1 MATSWH
7 ILGVLGSGGFG
18 RVYLARRTGPHG
30 YAREVAV
37 KLLSPE
43 RADDSMLRR
52 FRDEARILAL
62 VRDRAVVAAEP
73 PVKLGERWAIVMEY
87 VAGRS
92 LQELLDA
99 GHEPP
104 RAAAL
109 ELVEEV
115 ARALAHMQEA
125 RSAEGVPLELVHRDL
140 KPANLQ
146 LTRAGE
152 VKILDFGIA
161 RANLPDREASTTR
174 AVVGTPGYLAPERML
189 GQDGPAGDVYALGVL
204 LGKLVGCFERQAE
217 ATLDP
222 ALVSPTSVQPV
233 SAAVQSDAIGE
244 LARVMT
250 AYAPG
255 DRPTAREVERRA
267 RALRAAVHGASL
279 REWCE
284 RVVPL
289 QRELADD
296 ELCGTVLEEV
306 TPGDAEVAAPPRR
319 GGLWIAGLAV
329 LAVGTW
335 GGLGGREEASVTPAV
350 EGPAVEPGV
359 APAEVPPTEA
369 PPTEV
374 PRTEVAPKEVAPKEV
389 APKEVAPPV
398 PLATASAPPAAGAPP
413 ADRGVTPPRAPA
425 AVEPRPAEPPAAP
438 VTPPEP
444 ARAPE
449 PAPADLGVRVDL
461 RGDASSVVLVRGGRR
476 VTLPASVA
484 PGSWKVE
491 VTFPGREAFVL
502 PQAVVVEADRPITV
516 RCSLRLNG
524 CTAGP

>member
-104 RAAAL
+104 RAASL

-250 AYAPG
+250 AYAPS
-255 DRPTAREVERRA
+255 DRPSAREVERRA
-267 RALRAAVHGASL
+267 RALRAAVNGASL

-296 ELCGTVLEEV
+296 ELCGTVLEEL
-306 TPGDAEVAAPPRR
+306 TPGDAEVATPPRR
-319 GGLWIAGLAV
+319 VGLWIAGLVV

-335 GGLGGREEASVTPAV
+335 GVVGSREEAPVAPAV
-350 EGPAVEPGV
+350 EVPAVEVPAVEPGV

-369 PPTEV
+369 
-374 PRTEVAPKEVAPKEV
+374 APKEV
-389 APKEVAPPV
+389 APKEVAPP
-398 PLATASAPPAAGAPP
+398 APPAATPSAGAPPAVGAPP
-413 ADRGVTPPRAPA
+413 ADRVATPTKAPA
-425 AVEPRPAEPPAAP
+425 PAEPRPTEPPAAP

-444 ARAPE
+444 AKAPE